1 MPPEIEYVAWREF
14 STLYIAIDLAW
25 FAVYLAILLWFRKFI
40 PVTVGLFAGVIYFL
54 VDYGIFYHLTGSR
67 TVEGADPLW
76 FLFWMSMTV
85 GFTNFAWM
93 WILLDRDRYAFE
105 WSLLTIMGFFG
116 VAIISQAF
124 GGEFPTIKA
133 WRTTSS
139 YHGYMM
145 LILMAGYTMLIVRN
159 VSGRYEHVN
168 LLWLLAIG
176 VGIQLS
182 WEVILFITKV
192 RPVELNSIAVRSL
205 LETNLGM
212 PYAWLIHR
220 AIQSR
225 WSPDSTA
232 NAAADAKYS

>member
-1 MPPEIEYVAWREF
+1 MPGEIEYVAMREF

-25 FAVYLAILLWFRKFI
+25 FAIYLALLLWFKKFI
-40 PVTVGLFAGVIYFL
+40 PVCVGLIAGVIYFA

-67 TVEGADPLW
+67 SVEGADPLW

-93 WILLDRDRYAFE
+93 WILLSRDRYSVE
-105 WSLLTIMGFFG
+105 WSLLTVMGFFG
-116 VAIISQAF
+116 VAILAQSF
-124 GGEFPTIKA
+124 GADFATIKA

-145 LILMAGYTMLIVRN
+145 LILMFGYTLLIARN
-159 VSGRYEHVN
+159 LSGRYEQIN
-168 LLWLLAIG
+168 LLWLISIG

-182 WEVILFITKV
+182 WEVILFVTKV
-192 RPVELNSIAVRSL
+192 RPVEINSIVVRSL

-212 PYAWLIHR
+212 PYAWLIHQ
-220 AIQSR
+220 AVQSK
-225 WSPDSTA
+225 WGQHE
-232 NAAADAKYS
+232 